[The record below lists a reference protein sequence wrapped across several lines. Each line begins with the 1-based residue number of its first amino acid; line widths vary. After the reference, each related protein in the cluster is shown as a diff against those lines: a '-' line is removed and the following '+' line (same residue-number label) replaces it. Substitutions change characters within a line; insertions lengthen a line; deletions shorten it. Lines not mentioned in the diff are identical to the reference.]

1 MEIPSWA
8 FASAG
13 KSLSAS
19 VSELAPAPVPAPA
32 PAPVPAPIKV
42 SIPLQPPETITYTL
56 YDHIAELIN
65 YITPKQNAFVDILI
79 ELYI

>member
-19 VSELAPAPVPAPA
+19 VSELAPVPVPVPAP
-32 PAPVPAPIKV
+32 VKV
-42 SIPLQPPETITYTL
+42 SITLQPPELITYTL
-56 YDHIAELIN
+56 YDHITELIN
-65 YITPKQNAFVDILI
+65 YITPKQNAFIDILI

>member
-32 PAPVPAPIKV
+32 PAPVPIKV
-42 SIPLQPPETITYTL
+42 SIPLQPPEPITYTL

>member
-19 VSELAPAPVPAPA
+19 VSELEPAPA
-32 PAPVPAPIKV
+32 PAPVPIKV
-42 SIPLQPPETITYTL
+42 SIPLQPPEPITYTL

>member
-19 VSELAPAPVPAPA
+19 VSELAPAPVPAPV
-32 PAPVPAPIKV
+32 PALAPIKV
-42 SIPLQPPETITYTL
+42 SIPLQPPEPITYTL

>member
-13 KSLSAS
+13 KSLSVS
-19 VSELAPAPVPAPA
+19 VSELAPVPVPVPVPAP
-32 PAPVPAPIKV
+32 VKV
-42 SIPLQPPETITYTL
+42 SIPLQPPEPIKYTL
-56 YDHIAELIN
+56 YDHITELIN
-65 YITPKQNAFVDILI
+65 YITPKQNAFIDILI

>member
-19 VSELAPAPVPAPA
+19 VSELEPAPA
-32 PAPVPAPIKV
+32 PAPVPIKV
-42 SIPLQPPETITYTL
+42 SIPLQPPEPITYTL
-56 YDHIAELIN
+56 YDHITELIN
-65 YITPKQNAFVDILI
+65 YVIPKHNAFIDILI